1 MKNLINAGI
10 STRAVTNY
18 AESESLQAFK
28 AGDAAL
34 MRNWPYAWAELQG
47 DDSAVKGR
55 IGVTTMVALPGE
67 SPAATLGSWGLS
79 MLRDTPHPSATAE
92 AIRYLTSQDAQRER
106 FLNQGYTPTAKA
118 LFQDPELLKR
128 SSVLPQLEQ
137 ALTKAVPRPMSPL
150 YAQMSDL
157 LQRRLSAILTENLD
171 PDEGMAQAQASTLT
185 LFRSAGGMA

>member
-1 MKNLINAGI
+1 
-10 STRAVTNY
+10 
-18 AESESLQAFK
+18 
-28 AGDAAL
+28 

-106 FLNQGYTPTAKA
+106 FLKQGYTPTAKA
-118 LFQDPELLKR
+118 LFQDPELLER
-128 SSVLPQLEQ
+128 SPVLPNWSRPL
-137 ALTKAVPRPMSPL
+137 PRPSHARCPL
-150 YAQMSDL
+150 SMP
-157 LQRRLSAILTENLD
+157 R
-171 PDEGMAQAQASTLT
+171 
-185 LFRSAGGMA
+185 